1 MRKQRPQPLG
11 KDGVPAGA
19 RTLEPLIIYHIV
31 WDGRSD
37 AGRKLNSGVYFYAL
51 ETGAAEWRKA
61 ILLNNQ

>member
-31 WDGRSD
+31 WDGRS
-37 AGRKLNSGVYFYAL
+37 RKLNSGVYFYAL
-51 ETGAAEWRKA
+51 ETGAAAWRKA
-61 ILLNNQ
+61 ILIK